1 MKNHYLIL
9 LILFLILLYSYNNVG
24 EGFLITVRSSTNLKN
39 YLMQEYPNHDKAAKI
54 IGKLDDNINK
64 FADHLLDKY
73 PNDKRI
79 QRLVNNLQE
88 TKYEEA
94 PHENGESTY
103 TINKGELIK
112 ICLRKKKDGQP
123 LHNLNTLMF
132 VVIHE
137 LAHVMSV
144 SIGHNKEFMDNFRFL
159 LREADDIDIDYT
171 PIDYSEENMTYCGVK
186 VTHNPYYND
195 V

>member
-1 MKNHYLIL
+1 
-9 LILFLILLYSYNNVG
+9 
-24 EGFLITVRSSTNLKN
+24 
-39 YLMQEYPNHDKAAKI
+39 MQEYPNHDKAAKI

-79 QRLVNNLQE
+79 QRLVNNLQD

-112 ICLRKKKDGQP
+112 ICLRKKKDGKP

>member
-9 LILFLILLYSYNNVG
+9 LILLLILLSCNNILG
-24 EGFLITVRSSTNLKN
+24 EGFLITVKSSTNLKN
-39 YLMQEYPNHDKAAKI
+39 YLMQEYPNHNKAAEI
-54 IGKLDDNINK
+54 LGKLDDNINK
-64 FADHLLDKY
+64 FANNLLDKY

-79 QRLVNNLQE
+79 IRLVNNLE
-88 TKYEEA
+88 DTKYEEA
-94 PHENGESTY
+94 PHVNGESTY
-103 TINKGELIK
+103 TLNKGELIK
-112 ICLRKKKDGQP
+112 ICLRKKKDGKP
-123 LHNLNTLMF
+123 IHNLNTLMF

-137 LAHVMSV
+137 LAHVMSI

-171 PIDYSEENMTYCGVK
+171 PIDYSKENMTYCGVD
-186 VTHNPYYND
+186 VTHNPYYNN

>member
-1 MKNHYLIL
+1 MKNQYLIL
-9 LILFLILLYSYNNVG
+9 LVLFLILLNSYNNFG
-24 EGFLITVRSSTNLKN
+24 EGFLITVKSSANFKD
-39 YLMQEYPNHDKAAKI
+39 YLMQEYPNHIEAAKI
-54 IGKLDDNINK
+54 IGKLDININK
-64 FADHLLDKY
+64 FANHLLDKY
-73 PNDKRI
+73 PNDERI
-79 QRLVNNLQE
+79 IRLVNNLKE

-94 PHENGESTY
+94 SHENGESTY

-112 ICLRKKKDGQP
+112 ICLRKKKDGKP

-171 PIDYSEENMTYCGVK
+171 PIDYSEDNMTYCGVK
-186 VTHNPYYND
+186 VSHNPYYND